1 MLQVYLVRHGET
13 IWNAARRI
21 QGQSDSPLTGTGVR
35 QAERVAQRVR
45 SQGITH
51 IITSDLGRTKQT
63 AQIIADACGLRIVE
77 DPRLRELNMGVLETR
92 PIESLTPE
100 EELWRKQMVNGTEGA
115 RIPEG
120 ESMAELGRR
129 MHAALNSCREL
140 PEGSKP
146 LLVSHGM
153 ALGCL
158 LSTLLGLPAHAERR
172 LRLRNCSLSR
182 VDYQESPWL
191 ASGWVIES
199 AGDTAH
205 LDMPALDELQR

>member
-21 QGQSDSPLTGTGVR
+21 QGQSDSPLTDTGVR
-35 QAERVAQRVR
+35 QVELVAQRVR

-63 AQIIADACGLRIVE
+63 AQIIADACGLRIIE
-77 DPRLRELNMGVLETR
+77 DPHLRELNMGVLETR

-100 EELWRKQMVNGTEGA
+100 EEQWRKQMVNGTEGA

-129 MHAALNSCREL
+129 MHAALNSCRAL